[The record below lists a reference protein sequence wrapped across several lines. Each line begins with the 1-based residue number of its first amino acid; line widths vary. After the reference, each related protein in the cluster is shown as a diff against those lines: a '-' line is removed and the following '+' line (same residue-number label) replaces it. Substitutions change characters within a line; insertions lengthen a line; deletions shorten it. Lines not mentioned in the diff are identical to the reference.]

1 MIVLGMPQIQPIT
14 TSIFKNRLDVTLKIQ
29 PVIMIKS
36 INMAKKAMMNKISP
50 EFSVISS
57 VNTLTNF
64 KIGIFPPSA
73 KSASSIGHALMIK
86 VEKEHITRR
95 KKTAPVYSFIIYIL
109 AYIDKPNQNLM
120 TQ

>member
-1 MIVLGMPQIQPIT
+1 
-14 TSIFKNRLDVTLKIQ
+14 
-29 PVIMIKS
+29 MIKS

-73 KSASSIGHALMIK
+73 MSASNIGHELKIK
-86 VEKEHITRR
+86 VDKEHITRC
-95 KKTAPVYSFIIYIL
+95 KKTAPIHSFVIFIL
-109 AYIDKPNQNLM
+109 AYYNKPNQNLM
-120 TQ
+120 IQ